1 MKHYFVINPVA
12 GKGEAKKIVLPEI
25 LKVIKS
31 IDIDYEIHRTT
42 GPTEA
47 EAYTKKRCEE
57 SNGRPIRFYACGGDG
72 TLNEVLNGLYNY
84 PGAELTVIP
93 SGSGNDF
100 VRNFPDYDFR
110 NIRKLISGEA
120 RSLDLIEYSDIGE
133 TDTDTP
139 NPPRYAINM
148 CNIGFDSEAV
158 AIAGR
163 LKTKSFI
170 GGTAAYIGG
179 VCLVLIQKKTVKLTF
194 LFEDGSKYTERTLLT
209 AIANG
214 AYCGGG
220 FKGAPMADTND
231 GLLDVSIVNEL
242 SRRLFLTLL
251 RKYHRGSHLQDPR
264 AKDLMQYKQVKSV
277 TITPKDKMT
286 MAVDGEVGMYGKL
299 SFKIIPN
306 AVMFSFP
313 CL

>member
-1 MKHYFVINPVA
+1 MKHYFIINPVA
-12 GKGEAKKIVLPEI
+12 GKGEAKKVVLPEI
-25 LKVIKS
+25 LKLVKTTEL
-31 IDIDYEIHRTT
+31 DYEIHRTT

-57 SNGRPIRFYACGGDG
+57 NDGRPIRFYACGGDG
-72 TLNEVLNGLYNY
+72 TLNEVLNGMHGH

-93 SGSGNDF
+93 AGSGNDF
-100 VRNFPDYDFR
+100 VRNFPERDFR
-110 NIRKLISGEA
+110 DIRKMVAGEA
-120 RSLDLIEYSDIGE
+120 RSLDLIEYSDMRE
-133 TDTDTP
+133 VDEP
-139 NPPRYAINM
+139 AAPRYAINM

-179 VCLVLIQKKTVKLTF
+179 VCLVLIQKKTVRLTF
-194 LFEDGSKYTERTLLT
+194 LFEDGSKYTEKTLLT

-214 AYCGGG
+214 AFCGGG

-264 AKDLMQYKQVKSV
+264 AQSLMQYKQVKNV
-277 TITPKDKMT
+277 IITPKDKMT
-286 MAVDGEVGMYGKL
+286 MAVDGEVGIYGKL
-299 SFKIIPN
+299 SFRIVPN
-306 AVMFSFP
+306 AVMFSLP